1 MKITVQ
7 FLTLFDVL
15 AILILVISTRNNQV
29 LKRGDNMLTE
39 RQLMILKEII
49 RLFTESGQPVGSKK
63 LMSELP
69 MHVSS
74 ATIRNDMADL
84 ENVGLIE
91 KTHSSSGRVPS
102 MKGYRYYLDHLIQ
115 PAVLNPMDVATVQQ
129 SFGRH
134 YHKIDEIV
142 SQSANIL
149 SNLTSY
155 TAITLGPEMA
165 AIRLTGFRLV
175 PLGNHQVM
183 AIIVTSAGTVDN
195 QVFTIPNAISGDE
208 LEKAIRV
215 VNDHLI
221 GLPLTVVSQKLK
233 IEVPALLMQYMGSPG
248 GFLNIFDDVLKQA
261 SQERLYVGGQSNLL
275 NFSEL
280 TDVSQLKSIYNIIN
294 QSDDL
299 AKLLELSPGEANS
312 QVQVRLG
319 NEMTNDLLKNYSLMT
334 VNYDVGE
341 HGQGLIA
348 LLGPT
353 SMPYSR
359 MIGLLDLFREELA
372 KKLIDYYA
380 DFDDNQS

>member
-1 MKITVQ
+1 
-7 FLTLFDVL
+7 
-15 AILILVISTRNNQV
+15 
-29 LKRGDNMLTE
+29 MLTE
-39 RQLMILKEII
+39 RQLMILKAII

-63 LMSELP
+63 LMAELP
-69 MHVSS
+69 VHVSS

-115 PAVLNPMDVATVQQ
+115 PATLNPMDVATVQQ
-129 SFGRH
+129 SFGRR

-155 TAITLGPEMA
+155 TAITLGPEVA
-165 AIRLTGFRLV
+165 EIRLTGFRLV
-175 PLGNHQVM
+175 PLNNHQVM

-195 QVFTIPNAISGDE
+195 QVFSISQNISGDE
-208 LEKAIRV
+208 LEKAIRII
-215 VNDHLI
+215 NEHLI
-221 GLPLTVVSQKLK
+221 GLPLTEVSQKLK
-233 IEVPALLMQYMGSPG
+233 TEVPALLTQYMSSPS

-261 SQERLYVGGQSNLL
+261 TQERLYVGGQLNLL
-275 NFSEL
+275 NFSQFA
-280 TDVSQLKSIYNIIN
+280 DVEQLKSIYNIIN

-299 AKLLELSPGEANS
+299 AKLLELSPGSANN

-319 NEMTNDLLKNYSLMT
+319 DEMTNDLLKNYSLMT

-359 MIGLLDLFREELA
+359 MIGLLDVFREELA
-372 KKLIDYYA
+372 RKLIDYYA
-380 DFDDNQS
+380 DFDDNQT